1 MAIDPQIEMAIR
13 DSVLDANQPEILA
26 KKLIKWLENS
36 MEGTEDPLDKSSY
49 ELHLDLIFQTMDVH
63 NTGDTN

>member
-13 DSVLDANQPEILA
+13 DSVSEANQPEILA

-36 MEGTEDPLDKSSY
+36 MDGTEDPLDKSSY
-49 ELHLDLIFQTMDVH
+49 ELHLDLIFQTMDIH
-63 NTGDTN
+63 NIGDAN